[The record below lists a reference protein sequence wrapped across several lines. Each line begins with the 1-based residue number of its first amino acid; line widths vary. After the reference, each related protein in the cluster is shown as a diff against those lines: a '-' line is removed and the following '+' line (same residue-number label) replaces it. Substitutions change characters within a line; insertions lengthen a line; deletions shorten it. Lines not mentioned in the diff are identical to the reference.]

1 MSMLNNHEMSYCTTD
16 CPIRIN
22 SNAFKRNGILIS
34 RPKNIPQAIILII
47 IIIIIIRGR
56 RMLHNEDKR

>member
-1 MSMLNNHEMSYCTTD
+1 MSMLNKKMSYCTTD

-34 RPKNIPQAIILII
+34 RPKNKLPTIILII
-47 IIIIIIRGR
+47 KIIIIRER

>member
-1 MSMLNNHEMSYCTTD
+1 MSMLNFKMSYCTTD

-34 RPKNIPQAIILII
+34 RPKIIPPTIIL